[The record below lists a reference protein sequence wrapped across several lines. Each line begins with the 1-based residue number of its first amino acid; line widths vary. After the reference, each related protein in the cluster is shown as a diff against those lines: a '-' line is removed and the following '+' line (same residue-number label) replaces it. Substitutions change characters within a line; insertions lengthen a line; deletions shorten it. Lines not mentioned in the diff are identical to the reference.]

1 LFAALCVLRCALR
14 RAKSMCCRSLVAC
27 AFRRHCAHHA
37 APGPATGQLRVGAQR
52 ALLTEPCAPQLA
64 YIQGRF
70 EELVGGEAGAGLAQL
85 PAGVL
90 AELLESEA
98 LELAS
103 ELTALRVRSLGI
115 GQGRV
120 GHMPGLVHARG

>member
-1 LFAALCVLRCALR
+1 
-14 RAKSMCCRSLVAC
+14 
-27 AFRRHCAHHA
+27 
-37 APGPATGQLRVGAQR
+37 
-52 ALLTEPCAPQLA
+52 
-64 YIQGRF
+64 
-70 EELVGGEAGAGLAQL
+70 VGGEAGAGLAQL

-103 ELTALRVRSLGI
+103 ELTALRVRSPGI